1 VARVTGVKI
10 RDPKT
15 LRRLAVVLSYA
26 TRFWHHTFSFAYRP
40 LTTYLVNDRPE
51 LLGDA
56 RYVYVFWH
64 DQLFIPSFVYSQPDT
79 AILAGLHRDGELLSH
94 LHEHFGLRVI
104 RGSSSRGG
112 TAALLRMLRDPAG
125 GRHFAITPDGP
136 KGPRRKCQL
145 GTVYLASR
153 TGMPIVPSGFGFS
166 RCWRAGSWDRLAV
179 PLPFSRVRCVSSHP
193 IHVPAGLKSDEL
205 ATYQTQVEEALN
217 QVTAVAEHWAECG
230 CFDPLG
236 YEPPP
241 GTKVNTQHQ
250 KAWPSVRRLRR
261 KSP

>member
-1 VARVTGVKI
+1 MARVTGVKI
-10 RDPKT
+10 RNPKT
-15 LRRLAVVLSYA
+15 LRGVAVVLAYA
-26 TRFWHHTFSFAYRP
+26 TRFWHHSFSYAYRP

-64 DQLFIPSFVYSQPDT
+64 EQLFIPSYVYAQPDT
-79 AILAGLHRDGELLSH
+79 AVLVGLHRDGELLSR
-94 LHEHFGLRVI
+94 LHEHFGLRLI

-112 TAALLRMLRDPAG
+112 TAALLRMLRDPTG
-125 GRHFAITPDGP
+125 GRHFALTPDGP
-136 KGPRRKCQL
+136 RGPRRKCQL

-153 TGMPIVPSGFGFS
+153 TGLPIVPCGFGFS

-179 PLPFSRVRCVSSHP
+179 PLPFSRVRGVSSHP
-193 IHVPAGLKSDEL
+193 IHVPAGLRTDEL
-205 ATYQTQVEEALN
+205 ATYQTQVDEALN
-217 QVTAVAEHWAECG
+217 HASAVAERWAECR

-241 GTKVNTQHQ
+241 GTEVNTKQQ
-250 KAWPSVRRLRR
+250 KAWASVRRVGRG
-261 KSP
+261 SP